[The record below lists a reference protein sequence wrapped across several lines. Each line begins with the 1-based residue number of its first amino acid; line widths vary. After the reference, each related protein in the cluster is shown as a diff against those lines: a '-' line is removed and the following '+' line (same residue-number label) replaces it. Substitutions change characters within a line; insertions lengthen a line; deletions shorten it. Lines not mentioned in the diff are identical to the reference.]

1 MKKVIAIIGP
11 TATGKTTLAAHL
23 AYRLNGEVIG
33 ADSRQVYRK
42 MDIGTGKDLSDFTI
56 DKVNIPYHLID
67 IVYAGYKYNLYEY
80 QKDFFKVYQ
89 DIINRNKTP
98 IICGGTGLYIEAV
111 LKGYKLMEVPPDINF
126 RKSLEGKSI
135 EELIAIL
142 STMKQLHN
150 VSDFDSKKRMIRAIE
165 IATYYQT
172 HPESQTVFPTLDY
185 ILFGIHLPREI
196 QRQRITERLTQRLET
211 GMIDE
216 AERLLKSGLTPDD
229 LIYYGLEYKFLA
241 LHITGKLSYQE
252 MVKLLETAIH
262 QFSKRQ
268 MTWYRKMER
277 EGFEI
282 NWIDGNLPLEDKI
295 KHIQS
300 LL

>member
-1 MKKVIAIIGP
+1 
-11 TATGKTTLAAHL
+11 
-23 AYRLNGEVIG
+23 
-33 ADSRQVYRK
+33 
-42 MDIGTGKDLSDFTI
+42 
-56 DKVNIPYHLID
+56 
-67 IVYAGYKYNLYEY
+67 
-80 QKDFFKVYQ
+80 
-89 DIINRNKTP
+89 
-98 IICGGTGLYIEAV
+98 
-111 LKGYKLMEVPPDINF
+111 MEVPPDINF

>member
-282 NWIDGNLPLEDKI
+282 NWIDGILPLEDKI

>member
-126 RKSLEGKSI
+126 RKALEGKSI

-282 NWIDGNLPLEDKI
+282 NWIDGILPLEDKI